1 MAAQATSTQF
11 RSPKH
16 KLISFFHAARNQW
29 RERALGYRKAYRAA
43 NITVRDLRNSR
54 DSWKQKY
61 MGERK
66 RRLELEAQLDQPPP
80 RTASPSRL
88 TAAAASRR
96 AR

>member
-1 MAAQATSTQF
+1 MAAQATSTEF

-16 KLISFFHAARNQW
+16 KLISFFHAARDKW

-43 NITVRDLRNSR
+43 NITVRDLQKSR

-61 MGERK
+61 MGEREW
-66 RRLELEAQLDQPPP
+66 RLELEAQLDRPPP
-80 RTASPSRL
+80 RAARPSRL

-96 AR
+96 LR

>member
-1 MAAQATSTQF
+1 MAAQATSTEF

-16 KLISFFHAARNQW
+16 KLISFFHRARDKW
-29 RERALGYRKAYRAA
+29 RARALDYRNAYRAA

-61 MGERK
+61 MQERT

-80 RTASPSRL
+80 RAARPSRL

-96 AR
+96 TR

>member
-1 MAAQATSTQF
+1 MAAQTTSTEF

-16 KLISFFHAARNQW
+16 KLISFFHAARDQW
-29 RERALGYRKAYRAA
+29 RQRALGYRKAYRAA
-43 NITVRDLRNSR
+43 NITVRDLRDSR

-61 MGERK
+61 MHERK

-80 RTASPSRL
+80 RAVRPSRP

-96 AR
+96 TR